1 MLFTT
6 KLSKNRNRNKTA
18 FLFLLPLFTILG
30 VFLLYSIYFIVV
42 NGFFKFNL
50 SFSNFKFVGL
60 ENYRLVLTD
69 KLFYRSVRNNLII
82 SGIYIIYS
90 VTIGFLL
97 AVFLALDIRGNKFL
111 FSLFFLPAI
120 LPRSLI
126 SRVFKEMLE
135 FHKGSL
141 NAAISFI
148 GIDVSNFHWLGDPRL
163 AFMSVISIFFYMVG
177 LPLLYYNADLTTI
190 DTNILEAANIDGAS
204 TWQIIRRI
212 LFPMV
217 VNSHKT
223 IIVSMLLTS
232 FRIFEAI
239 FILTNSGPGYATV
252 VTATYLYRFTRNGNL
267 MGFVCAGS
275 TIVLIIALL
284 LSIILTLLLYPL
296 KRRARQKMRA
306 A

>member
-1 MLFTT
+1 MRFKR
-6 KLSKNRNRNKTA
+6 KLSNNRNGTVL
-18 FLFLLPLFTILG
+18 LFLLPLFIILG
-30 VFLLYSIYFIVV
+30 VFLLYSIYFILV

-50 SFSNFKFVGL
+50 SFSNFEFVGL
-60 ENYRLVLTD
+60 ENYKLVLTD
-69 KLFYRSVRNNLII
+69 KLFYRSIRNNLII
-82 SGIYIIYS
+82 SSIYILYS

-97 AVFLALDIRGNKFL
+97 AVFLALDTKGSKFL

-120 LPRSLI
+120 LPRALL

-141 NAAISFI
+141 NSVISFI

-204 TWQIIRRI
+204 TWQIIRKM

-275 TIVLIIALL
+275 TIVLVVALL
-284 LSIILTLLLYPL
+284 LSVMLTSILYPP
-296 KRRARQKMRA
+296 KRNVSHKTRA